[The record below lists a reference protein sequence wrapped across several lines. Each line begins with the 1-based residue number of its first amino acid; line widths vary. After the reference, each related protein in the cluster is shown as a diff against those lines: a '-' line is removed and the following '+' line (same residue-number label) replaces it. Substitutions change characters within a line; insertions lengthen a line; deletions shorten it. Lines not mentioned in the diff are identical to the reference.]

1 MYGVGVSVVVC
12 LFVRVGVCML
22 VGLLGGVCICMCVC
36 GLVESCQECQ
46 GIKYLETEDNG
57 PDETQRQPVVA
68 IHNIM
73 RAHVLQV
80 HPLLL

>member
-1 MYGVGVSVVVC
+1 MVLVWWFVC
-12 LFVRVGVCML
+12 LCMLVCWLVCWGVCM
-22 VGLLGGVCICMCVC
+22 CMCVC
-36 GLVESCQECQ
+36 GQVESYEECQ

-57 PDETQRQPVVA
+57 PDETQCEPVVA